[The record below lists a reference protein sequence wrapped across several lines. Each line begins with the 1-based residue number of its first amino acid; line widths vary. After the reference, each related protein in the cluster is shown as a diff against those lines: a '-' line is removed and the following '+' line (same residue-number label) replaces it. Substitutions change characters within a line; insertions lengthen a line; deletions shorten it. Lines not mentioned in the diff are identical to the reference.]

1 MKKLV
6 LVLSIIFVSNC
17 FSEENVKI
25 IYKYKK
31 RDRIDLG
38 DLEIKG
44 QVLAPGDI
52 SITERERKKFYRDL
66 YDRKNFREE
75 TRLDILNLR

>member
-1 MKKLV
+1 MFLV
-6 LVLSIIFVSNC
+6 SFILSVTYC
-17 FSEENVKI
+17 FSEDNVKI

-44 QVLAPGDI
+44 QILAPGDI
-52 SITERERKKFYRDL
+52 SITERDRKKFYRDL
-66 YDRKNFREE
+66 YDRKNFKEE
-75 TRLDILNLR
+75 IRLDILNLR